1 MSSCMLHPTTLP
13 GHENLKTMSYK
24 KIPTGAVLNY
34 LKEHFEGK
42 KVTDSRSPA
51 GNWLQFTLEHIE
63 KGKAELSLD
72 VRPEMTNPYRN
83 IHGGMMSL
91 VIDEAIGWA
100 VVSLD
105 TDNHYTTLNLN
116 VDFLYAIREGERLRA
131 VAEVVRNGKK
141 IIHVE
146 CRVYNMA
153 EQLLAKATSNLVVT
167 GMRPTDGNDKVA
179 N

>member
-1 MSSCMLHPTTLP
+1 MNSKDKPAERVSD
-13 GHENLKTMSYK
+13 Y
-24 KIPTGAVLNY
+24 I
-34 LKEHFEGK
+34 KEHFHGK
-42 KVTDSRSPA
+42 TVTDSRSPA

-63 KGKAELSLD
+63 HGKAVIALT
-72 VRPEMTNPYRN
+72 VRPEMTNPYRH

-105 TDNHYTTLNLN
+105 TENHYTTLNLN

-131 VAEVVRNGKK
+131 KAEVIRAGKK

-146 CRVYNMA
+146 CRVYNME
-153 EQLLAKATSNLVVT
+153 EQLLAKATSNLVIT
-167 GMRPTDGNDKVA
+167 GMRPTEGDAKIA
-179 N
+179 Y